1 MLVKFTVALAER
13 AGEVHDATPD
23 APTLTGV
30 AVPLKENVTVVL
42 GVEVMLTVA
51 VEPVHKVVGTVKA
64 VTVG

>member
-13 AGEVHDATPD
+13 AGEVHDTTPD
-23 APTLTGV
+23 APTLTIVG
-30 AVPLKENVTVVL
+30 APLKENVTVVL
-42 GVEVMLTVA
+42 GVAVIFTVA